1 MPELWELSAES
12 IAAGVRGGEISAVE
26 VTESCLAR
34 TARVEPLIGAYLDL
48 LAGAA
53 RERAARIDEQ
63 RLAGRALG
71 PLAGVPV
78 AIKDN
83 LSLSGTPLTC
93 GSRILQG
100 YVAPYTATAV
110 ERVLAA
116 DAVVLG
122 KTNLDE
128 FAMGSSC
135 ENSALQTT
143 RNPWHLGMVPGGSSG
158 GSAAAVAAGS
168 VPLALGSDTGGS
180 IRQPAAL
187 CGVVGLKPS
196 YGRVSRHGLVAFGSS
211 LDQIGPLSRSVR
223 DAALALGVIAGV
235 DERDTTCDRRPSPS
249 YLDGIEGGCA
259 GWRVGVV
266 REVDLSAM
274 AADVCRA
281 WTEGCDRLRRA
292 GAELVEVSIPSLPA
306 AVAVYYVLANSE
318 ASANL
323 ARFDG
328 VRYGRRGASS
338 DLLGLYMASRSD
350 GFGAE
355 VKRRIMLGTFA
366 LSSGY
371 YDAYFGRARGVQAGL
386 RRQFEAA
393 FECCDLIATPTS
405 PSGAFAL
412 GEQSEDPLTMYLND
426 TFTVPA
432 NLAGLP
438 GVSLPTGFDDRGLP
452 LALQLVARPFEE
464 ARLLRAARAFETLVG
479 WSVAPAFV
487 GATAS
492 GHAPAPEAGGG

>member
-1 MPELWELSAES
+1 MSELWELPAES
-12 IAAGVRGGEISAVE
+12 MAAGVRSGELSAVE
-26 VTESCLAR
+26 IAESCLAR
-34 TARVEPLIGAYLDL
+34 TAGVEPLIGAYLQRTEQE
-48 LAGAA
+48 A
-53 RERAARIDEQ
+53 RERALRIDQ
-63 RLAGRALG
+63 RRRAGQPLG
-71 PLAGVPV
+71 RLAGVPL
-78 AIKDN
+78 ALKDN
-83 LSLSGTPLTC
+83 LSLAGTPLTC

-110 ERVLAA
+110 ERVLEA
-116 DAVVLG
+116 DAVILG

-135 ENSALQTT
+135 ENSALQRT

-187 CGVVGLKPS
+187 CGIVGLKPS

-211 LDQIGPLSRSVR
+211 LDQIGPLARSVR
-223 DAALALGVIAGV
+223 DAALALGVIAGG
-235 DERDTTCDRRPSPS
+235 DARDTTCAAEPPAD
-249 YLDGIEGGCA
+249 YLEGIEDGCA

-266 REVDLSAM
+266 REVDLSTM
-274 AADVCRA
+274 AADGRRA
-281 WTEGCDRLRRA
+281 WAQGCERLQRA

-338 DLLGLYMASRSD
+338 DLLGLYLASRSE

-371 YDAYFGRARGVQAGL
+371 YEAYFGRARGVQESL

-393 FECCDLIATPTS
+393 LGRCDLIATPTS
-405 PSGAFAL
+405 PTGAFAF
-412 GEQSEDPLTMYLND
+412 GEQSEEPLTMYLND
-426 TFTVPA
+426 IFTVPA

-438 GVSLPTGFDDRGLP
+438 AVSVPTGVDDRGLP
-452 LALQLVARPFEE
+452 LALQLLARPFDE
-464 ARLLRAARAFETLVG
+464 ARLLRAARAFEALAG
-479 WSVAPAFV
+479 WSVTPAFA
-487 GATAS
+487 GAAAADT
-492 GHAPAPEAGGG
+492 APAPENGGH